1 MRSIP
6 GVPQGLDLIRRS
18 ASGLLPGPRAVVG
31 HLGRAIGYAAE
42 VAAWEVADWA
52 TEPSRRHLRSLR
64 SPEAWRRP
72 VPTVASGTVA
82 TVVVVSF
89 ELRRRGR
96 RKAHTRLV
104 VKSIRSAVGR

>member
-6 GVPQGLDLIRRS
+6 AVPQGLDRIRRS
-18 ASGLLPGPRAVVG
+18 LPGLLPGPETLVG
-31 HLGRAIGYAAE
+31 GLGRAVGYLVEA
-42 VAAWEVADWA
+42 AAWEVADWA

-64 SPEAWRRP
+64 SPDAWRRP

-96 RKAHTRLV
+96 RKAHSRLV